1 MARIKAVPAPTG
13 GWNARDSLDQMP
25 ESDAIL
31 LENWIPRAGR
41 CELRKGFSQYVSGL
55 GNDVRTLAAYDGF
68 GTRKFLAAANGNI
81 WDISTSTP
89 SSLVS
94 SLTNDYW
101 QTINFDG
108 KLGLVNGADNPK
120 TYDGSTV
127 SNMTV
132 SGTGL
137 TVTNL
142 VNISQFKSRSY
153 FCENSSLSFWYSAVN
168 TLGGALTEFPLERV
182 TERGGYLMAT
192 GTWTRDAGS
201 GPDDVFVA
209 VTSNGEV
216 IVYQGSDPGTSY
228 SWSLVG
234 RYHTAPPLGRRC
246 LLRVGGELIILT
258 KDGYVPMSAVI
269 NGLRG
274 SSKATVSD
282 KIRGQVVEDA
292 QNYGSNQGWEGVFYP
307 RGGLALFN
315 VPVAVDLTYV
325 QHVVNTS
332 DNPGAWCK
340 FTNWNAR
347 CFGIY
352 NDRLYFGGDGTVY
365 LADDTTR
372 SDNGAAIAADGK
384 QAFNYLGSRTNIK
397 QFTGLK
403 PIMSADG
410 NLTVSTAF
418 AVDQGNYSDFSS
430 TSITVSSGASWDTG
444 TWDTDDWAGSYNP
457 INYWAPCNNIGYNV
471 SGRLRVSVSGQDV
484 RWFATNYMFNP
495 GGLL

>member
-1 MARIKAVPAPTG
+1 MANIKAVPSPTG

-25 ESDAIL
+25 ESDAVL

-41 CELRKGFSQYVSGL
+41 CELRKGFSAYASGL
-55 GNDVRTLAAYDGF
+55 GGNVRTLAAYDGF
-68 GTRKFLAAANGNI
+68 GTRKFIAAANGNL
-81 WDISTSTP
+81 WDITTSTP
-89 SSLVS
+89 SSLAS
-94 SLTNDYW
+94 ALTSDYW
-101 QTINFDG
+101 QTLNFDG
-108 KLGLVNGADNPK
+108 KLGLVNGSDAPK
-120 TYDGSTV
+120 SYDGSTV
-127 SNMTV
+127 SNMTATG
-132 SGTGL
+132 SGL
-137 TVTNL
+137 TNTNL
-142 VNISQFKSRSY
+142 INISQFKSRSY
-153 FCENSSLSFWYSAVN
+153 FCEVGSLSFWYSAVN

-216 IVYQGSDPGTSY
+216 IVYQGSDPGTAY

-246 LLRVGGELIILT
+246 LLKVGGELIILT

-274 SSKATVSD
+274 SNKATVSD
-282 KIRGQVVEDA
+282 KIRGQVVQDA
-292 QNYGSNQGWEGVFYP
+292 QSYGSNQGWEGVFYP

-315 VPVAVDLTYV
+315 VPVFVDLTYI

-352 NDRLYFGGDGTVY
+352 NDRLYFGGDGIVY
-365 LADDTTR
+365 LADDVLND
-372 SDNGAAIAADGK
+372 SGAAIVADGK
-384 QAFNYLGSRTNIK
+384 QAFNYLGSRANIK
-397 QFTGLK
+397 QFAGMK

-410 NLTVSTAF
+410 DITISTAF
-418 AVDQGNYSDFSS
+418 SVDFGNYSDFAATAISAG
-430 TSITVSSGASWDTG
+430 SGGSWDTAD
-444 TWDTDDWAGSYNP
+444 WDTSDWAGNQNQ

-471 SGRLRVSVSGQDV
+471 SGRVRVSVTGQSV
-484 RWFATNYMFNP
+484 LWYATNYLYNP